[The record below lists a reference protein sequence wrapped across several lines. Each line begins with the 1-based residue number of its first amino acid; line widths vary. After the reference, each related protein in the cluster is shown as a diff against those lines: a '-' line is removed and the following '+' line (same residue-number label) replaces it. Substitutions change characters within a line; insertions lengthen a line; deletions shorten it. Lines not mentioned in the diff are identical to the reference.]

1 MDWIEDKNKTL
12 LHTTLHSSFGQL
24 DLEDL
29 GRLFLLLFTCDILL
43 DLNYCGISLA
53 SPLGRSLMDFGN
65 AKHTSNILD
74 QQLLSVL
81 KMIIDDYIISSP
93 TTQSL
98 YMIKDNNELNTVYAS
113 AVLSIMNPSEYSM
126 HQMSKDLRA
135 ARRLISASL

>member
-1 MDWIEDKNKTL
+1 MP
-12 LHTTLHSSFGQL
+12 SS
-24 DLEDL
+24 
-29 GRLFLLLFTCDILL
+29 
-43 DLNYCGISLA
+43 
-53 SPLGRSLMDFGN
+53 
-65 AKHTSNILD
+65 SNILD

-113 AVLSIMNPSEYSM
+113 AVLSIMNPSEYNM
-126 HQMSKDLRA
+126 YQMSKDLRA